1 MSDFSRQH
9 EIFDNEKF
17 NTPINIVGCG
27 ATGSW
32 VTLML
37 AKMGIKD
44 ITCWD
49 FDKVEEHNLPNQF
62 FDMLSIGYN
71 KAEELAILCKKFSS
85 ISIKKNVERVT
96 GKQRLEGIIF
106 MLTDTMSSRKE
117 IFDIA
122 IKLKPQI
129 NLLIETRMDLRGGR
143 IYTLNPCDFTHIKKY
158 EETIYTDEESAVSAC
173 GTSQSIIS
181 TAINIAS
188 LAVWQM
194 INWCHSTQYAN
205 EILVDCENNNIFTQR
220 WE

>member
-1 MSDFSRQH
+1 MNDFSRQH
-9 EIFDNEKF
+9 EIFDVEKF

-32 VTLML
+32 VALML
-37 AKMGIKD
+37 AKMGISN

-71 KAEELAILCKKFSS
+71 KAEELAILCNKFSS

-96 GKQRLEGIIF
+96 GKQRLEGVVF

-117 IFDIA
+117 IFDMA

-129 NLLIETRMDLRGGR
+129 DLLIETRMDLCGGR
-143 IYTLNPCDFTHIKKY
+143 IYTLNPYDFTHIKKY
-158 EETIYTDEESAVSAC
+158 EETFYTDEDSAVSAC

-194 INWCHSTQYAN
+194 INWHNQISYAN
-205 EILVDCENNNIFTQR
+205 EILVDCENNNMFAQR